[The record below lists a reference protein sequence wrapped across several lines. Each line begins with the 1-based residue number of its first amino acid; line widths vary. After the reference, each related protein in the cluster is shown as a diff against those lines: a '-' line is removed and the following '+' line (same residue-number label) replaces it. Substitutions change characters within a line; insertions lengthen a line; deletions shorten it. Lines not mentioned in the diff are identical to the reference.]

1 MLLLTFNVKAGD
13 ELKQRGL
20 LSSEV
25 KTFTSYQF
33 GVYKARARPLDK
45 HCHLRRTLETRH
57 RIACMKRRA
66 ASART
71 LRNN

>member
-25 KTFTSYQF
+25 KTFT
-33 GVYKARARPLDK
+33 
-45 HCHLRRTLETRH
+45 
-57 RIACMKRRA
+57 
-66 ASART
+66 
-71 LRNN
+71 